1 MSLFIFVIPGFKQA
15 NNKKPTS
22 RYFIIRK
29 DKPFQ
34 IITKEK
40 VFKCKTNVPFTLEK
54 CGFKRREAVIVF
66 EKAVLQ
72 RFFLWNFRTIAG

>member
-1 MSLFIFVIPGFKQA
+1 M
-15 NNKKPTS
+15 KPTS

-40 VFKCKTNVPFTLEK
+40 VFKCKANVPFTLEK
-54 CGFKRREAVIVF
+54 CGFKRREAVIV
-66 EKAVLQ
+66 
-72 RFFLWNFRTIAG
+72 I

>member
-1 MSLFIFVIPGFKQA
+1 MSLFTFVIPVL
-15 NNKKPTS
+15 NKRIIKTDQS
-22 RYFIIRK
+22 VFIVRK

-40 VFKCKTNVPFTLEK
+40 VFKCKANVPFTLEK

-72 RFFLWNFRTIAG
+72 RSFLWNFRTIAG